1 MFKRVGSLIQYGL
14 LATLLIFGFV
24 NNWGAPQIYTYLSVI
39 VLGIVLGLLFLI
51 YNIKS
56 MTFPQKLAMHLGF
69 SALAILI
76 VAIFNG
82 WLIVNWDRVFTAIL
96 IICGLALLIYFGYQY
111 SLNSRMKGQEADT
124 ESLPQEENYTQEGDF
139 DLATGQVVGQTS
151 EERSLTEPSSDVKDE
166 ANFSAETATTTPE
179 WPSHESEAVVAE
191 ENPGVND
198 EDLHAGGKPS
208 VDSQTN
214 EYQASELVT
223 DQSEQTAES
232 VNPAV
237 DGDVEPV
244 IESVNSQD
252 DGTKIGEPDQR
263 EVIIVEAPQDG
274 DEGNH

>member
-111 SLNSRMKGQEADT
+111 SLNSRLKGQEDDT
-124 ESLPQEENYTQEGDF
+124 ESLGQEEDYTQEGDF

-151 EERSLTEPSSDVKDE
+151 EDRSLTEPSSDVKDE
-166 ANFSAETATTTPE
+166 ANFSVETATTTPE
-179 WPSHESEAVVAE
+179 WSSHESEPVVAE
-191 ENPGVND
+191 ANPGVND
-198 EDLHAGGKPS
+198 EDLYAGGKAS
-208 VDSQTN
+208 VDSHTN

-223 DQSEQTAES
+223 DQSEQTTES
-232 VNPAV
+232 INPAV

-252 DGTKIGEPDQR
+252 DGTKIGEPEQR